1 MNDCLTLIYILQMGV
16 YIHSTIIAF
25 VYFIIKY
32 SESRIKRINKPID
45 EIFKDSIIVFISTII
60 GLYIITLLPS
70 ENETVPIVVFTDKPN
85 F

>member
-1 MNDCLTLIYILQMGV
+1 MGT
-16 YIHSTIIAF
+16 YIHSTIIAV

-32 SESRIKRINKPID
+32 SEMRIKRINKPI
-45 EIFKDSIIVFISTII
+45 EELIKDSIIVFISTII

>member
-1 MNDCLTLIYILQMGV
+1 MGV
-16 YIHSTIIAF
+16 YIQSTIIAF

-32 SESRIKRINKPID
+32 SEIRIKRLTKPIE
-45 EIFKDSIIVFISTII
+45 EIFKDSIVVFISTIV
-60 GLYIITLLPS
+60 GLYLITLLPP

>member
-1 MNDCLTLIYILQMGV
+1 MGTYIN
-16 YIHSTIIAF
+16 STIIAV

-32 SESRIKRINKPID
+32 TEIRTKRINKPI
-45 EIFKDSIIVFISTII
+45 EELFKDSLIVFISTVV

-70 ENETVPIVVFTDKPN
+70 ESESIPIVVFTDKPN